1 MSDNITR
8 SVLTDELISLANVF
22 KESGL
27 NPPKKIIVDGPTFD
41 RLISES
47 MMLYNIDSKK
57 AISEREFSLSDIMRI
72 AEDGAT
78 REDTN
83 QSEEYNQQK
92 PSSTKYECPDCRII
106 FENKLEYRKHHQAFH
121 DSIKQP
127 NLLQ

>member
-57 AISEREFSLSDIMRI
+57 AISEREFSLSDIMLI
-72 AEDGAT
+72 AEDV
-78 REDTN
+78 
-83 QSEEYNQQK
+83 
-92 PSSTKYECPDCRII
+92 
-106 FENKLEYRKHHQAFH
+106 
-121 DSIKQP
+121 
-127 NLLQ
+127 